1 MLNKSSESEH
11 PCLVSNFRRIA
22 LFFPQLSMILAVGF
36 PVIIILKIIFDVS
49 IGIAY
54 WIIIFPLIF
63 TCLVQSLGM
72 INDFFYF
79 NGRCC
84 I

>member
-1 MLNKSSESEH
+1 
-11 PCLVSNFRRIA
+11 
-22 LFFPQLSMILAVGF
+22 MILAVGL
-36 PVIIILKIIFDVS
+36 PIIIILKIIFDVS

-63 TCLVQSLGM
+63 SCLVQSLGM
-72 INDFFYF
+72 INDFLFYF
-79 NGRCC
+79 NGGCC